1 MNLGRI
7 EQVAIPVRD
16 LARATA
22 FYRDQLGMKL
32 LFEVPPQLS
41 FFDCDGVRLALSISS
56 DPMYD
61 PPGSIIYYRVADIE
75 AAHAELEGKAVE
87 FLRGPHKVAEL
98 GDIEIWMAFFE
109 DTEGNTL
116 AITSEKP
123 VERHDGALDR
133 RT

>member
-41 FFDCDGVRLALSISS
+41 FFDCDGIRLALSISS
-56 DPMYD
+56 DPIYD
-61 PPGSIIYYRVADIE
+61 PPGSIVYYRVADIE
-75 AAHAELEGKAVE
+75 AAHAELEGRGVE
-87 FLRGPHKVAEL
+87 FLRGPHRVAEL

-123 VERHDGALDR
+123 VARA
-133 RT
+133 

>member
-22 FYRDQLGMKL
+22 FYRDTLGMKL
-32 LFEVPPQLS
+32 LFQVPPQLA
-41 FFDCDGVRLALSISS
+41 FFDCDGIRLALSTSS

-61 PPGSIIYYRVADIE
+61 PPGSIVYYHVPDIE
-75 AAHAELEGKAVE
+75 AAHAELEGLGVE
-87 FLRGPHKVAEL
+87 FLRGPHRIAEL
-98 GDIEIWMAFFE
+98 GDVEVWMAFFE

-116 AITSEKP
+116 ALTTEKP
-123 VERHDGALDR
+123 VARA
-133 RT
+133 

>member
-1 MNLGRI
+1 VNLGRI

-22 FYRDQLGMKL
+22 FYRDTLGMKL
-32 LFEVPPQLS
+32 LFEAPPHLA
-41 FFDCDGVRLALSISS
+41 FFDCDGIRLALSTSS

-61 PPGSIIYYRVADIE
+61 PPGSIVYYRVADIE
-75 AAHAELEGKAVE
+75 AAHAELSGLGVE
-87 FLRGPHKVAEL
+87 LLQGPHRVAEL
-98 GDIEIWMAFFE
+98 GGVEIWMAFFE

-123 VERHDGALDR
+123 VARA
-133 RT
+133 

>member
-1 MNLGRI
+1 MGAPVNLGRI

-22 FYRDQLGMKL
+22 FYRDTLGMKL
-32 LFEVPPQLS
+32 LFEVPPQLA
-41 FFDCDGVRLALSISS
+41 FFDCDGIRLALSISS

-61 PPGSIIYYRVADIE
+61 PPGSIVYYRVGDIE
-75 AAHAELEGKAVE
+75 GAHAELESRGVE
-87 FLRGPHKVAEL
+87 FLQGPHRIAEL
-98 GDIEIWMAFFE
+98 GDVAVWMAFFE

-123 VERHDGALDR
+123 VAK
-133 RT
+133 

>member
-1 MNLGRI
+1 VSITLGHI

-16 LARATA
+16 VARATA

-41 FFDCDGVRLALSISS
+41 FFDCDGIRLALSISS

-61 PPGSIIYYRVADIE
+61 PPGSIVYYRVADIE
-75 AAHAELEGKAVE
+75 ASHVELEGRGVE
-87 FLRGPHKVAEL
+87 FLQGPHRVAEL
-98 GDIEIWMAFFE
+98 DDIEIWMAFFE

-123 VERHDGALDR
+123 VARG
-133 RT
+133 

>member
-1 MNLGRI
+1 LNLGRI

-16 LARATA
+16 LPRAVT

-32 LFEVPPQLS
+32 LFEAPPQLA
-41 FFDCDGVRLALSISS
+41 FFDCDGIRLALSISS

-61 PPGSIIYYRVADIE
+61 PPGSIVYYRVADIE
-75 AAHAELEGKAVE
+75 RAHAELEGRGIE
-87 FLRGPHKVAEL
+87 FIRGPHRVAEL
-98 GDIEIWMAFFE
+98 GNCEVWMAFFE

-123 VERHDGALDR
+123 VTRG
-133 RT
+133 

>member
-1 MNLGRI
+1 MNLRHI

-22 FYRDQLGMKL
+22 FYRDTLGMKF
-32 LFEVPPQLS
+32 LFEAPPHLT

-61 PPGSIIYYRVADIE
+61 PPGSILYYRVPDIE
-75 AAHAELEGKAVE
+75 AAHAELGERGVE
-87 FLRGPHKVAEL
+87 ILQGPHRVAVL
-98 GDIEIWMAFFE
+98 GDFEIWMAFFE

-116 AITSEKP
+116 AVTSEKP
-123 VERHDGALDR
+123 VAPAS
-133 RT
+133 

>member
-1 MNLGRI
+1 MNLRHI

-22 FYRDQLGMKL
+22 FYRDTLGMKF
-32 LFEVPPQLS
+32 LFEAPPHLA
-41 FFDCDGVRLALSISS
+41 FFDCDGIRLALSISS

-61 PPGSIIYYRVADIE
+61 PPGSIVYYRVADIE
-75 AAHAELEGKAVE
+75 AAHAELGERGVE
-87 FLRGPHKVAEL
+87 ILQGPHRVAVL
-98 GDIEIWMAFFE
+98 GDFEIWMAFFE

-123 VERHDGALDR
+123 VARG
-133 RT
+133 